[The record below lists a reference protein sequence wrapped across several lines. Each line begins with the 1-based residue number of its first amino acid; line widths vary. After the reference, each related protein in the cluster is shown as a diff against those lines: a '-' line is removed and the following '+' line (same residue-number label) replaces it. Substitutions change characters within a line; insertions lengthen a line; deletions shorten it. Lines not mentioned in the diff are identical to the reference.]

1 LSEQQ
6 PGVAGDDVR
15 LATDDD
21 WRAIARLRREWV
33 EENAGEPLDD
43 PDYLPAFE
51 AWFEVERRQRL
62 TWLGLADGRADGHP
76 VGMLNMLVFQRMPK
90 PSARAQ
96 DLPMEWGYVA
106 NVFVDAAHRRSGL
119 GARMLAACTTY
130 ADAHRFARIV
140 LTPSERSVP
149 FYARAGFEP
158 ATRLMV
164 RPGR

>member
-1 LSEQQ
+1 LSEEQ

-15 LATDDD
+15 LATDAD
-21 WRAIARLRREWV
+21 WREIARLRHEWV
-33 EENAGEPLDD
+33 EENAGETLDD

-51 AWFEVERRQRL
+51 AWFYAERRQRL
-62 TWLGLADGRADGHP
+62 TWLGLADGKA

-90 PSARAQ
+90 PFARAQ

-106 NVFVDAAHRRSGL
+106 NVFVDPAHRGSGL

-130 ADAHRFARIV
+130 ADEHRFARIV

-149 FYARAGFEP
+149 LYARAGFEP